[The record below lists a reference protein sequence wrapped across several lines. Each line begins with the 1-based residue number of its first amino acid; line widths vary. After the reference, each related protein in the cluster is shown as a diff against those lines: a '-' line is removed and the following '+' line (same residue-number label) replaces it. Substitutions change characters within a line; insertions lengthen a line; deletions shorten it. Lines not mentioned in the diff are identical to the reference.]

1 MGLIDKLRHITE
13 IPDENYYPGDDSD
26 MVGNYNYNDGYED
39 QPENEDDIYA
49 AQETHAQRRVRY
61 NEPAAEREPAG
72 RVVDI
77 NANSR
82 SQVVFKKLDKFDD
95 VGGVADELN
104 KKKIVILNLETCPND
119 VSRRVLDFLCGVAYA
134 NSGSIQRVAG
144 RAYIITPN
152 NVPVNGELLDEIENN
167 GGAF

>member
-1 MGLIDKLRHITE
+1 MGLIDKLRNITN
-13 IPDENYYPGDDSD
+13 IPDENYYDGDDA
-26 MVGNYNYNDGYED
+26 MADGYDYEGYD
-39 QPENEDDIYA
+39 DAAEQEDDIYA

-61 NEPAAEREPAG
+61 DASERDGVSAT

-77 NANSR
+77 NSNSR
-82 SQVVFKKLDKFDD
+82 NQVVFKKLDKFES
-95 VGGVADELN
+95 VVEVADELN

-119 VSRRVLDFLCGVAYA
+119 ITRRVLDFLSGVAYA

-152 NVPVNGELLDEIENN
+152 NVPINGELLDEIE
-167 GGAF
+167 GGAKQ

>member
-1 MGLIDKLRHITE
+1 MGLIDKLRNITN
-13 IPDENYYPGDDSD
+13 IPDENYYDGEDGMGDAYYD
-26 MVGNYNYNDGYED
+26 DGYGEPV
-39 QPENEDDIYA
+39 QAEDDIY

-61 NEPAAEREPAG
+61 DGATQEQAG
-72 RVVDI
+72 APNVVDI

-82 SQVVFKKLDKFDD
+82 SQVVFKKLDKFEN
-95 VGGVADELN
+95 VVEVADELN

-119 VSRRVLDFLCGVAYA
+119 VSRRVLDFLSGVAYA

-152 NVPVNGELLDEIENN
+152 NVPINGELLDEIES
-167 GGAF
+167 AKQ